1 MIIIII
7 EAARDTYGARRM
19 KIEIVTSLLSLVL
32 LPACSTT
39 TQITAANQT
48 GEQRMAAKYA
58 SIENAE
64 EPAPPAE
71 GPDDIPAVPVNM
83 KRNPGLVPTPLL
95 RDSAASSTP

>member
-19 KIEIVTSLLSLVL
+19 KIQIATCLLSLAL

-39 TQITAANQT
+39 TQTTAANQT
-48 GEQRMAAKYA
+48 SEQRMAAKYA

-71 GPDDIPAVPVNM
+71 GPDDIPAVPVDM

>member
-1 MIIIII
+1 
-7 EAARDTYGARRM
+7 M
-19 KIEIVTSLLSLVL
+19 KIQIVTSLLSLSL
-32 LPACSTT
+32 LSACSTT
-39 TQITAANQT
+39 TQTTTVNQT
-48 GEQRMAAKYA
+48 SEQRMAAKYA

-71 GPDDIPAVPVNM
+71 GPDDIPAVPVDV

>member
-7 EAARDTYGARRM
+7 EAARDTHRARKM
-19 KIEIVTSLLSLVL
+19 KIQIATCLLSLAL

-39 TQITAANQT
+39 TQTTAAN
-48 GEQRMAAKYA
+48 QRMAAKYA
-58 SIENAE
+58 STENAE

-71 GPDDIPAVPVNM
+71 GPDDIPAVPVDV

-95 RDSAASSTP
+95 RVSAASSTP

>member
-7 EAARDTYGARRM
+7 EAARDTYRARRM
-19 KIEIVTSLLSLVL
+19 KIEIVTSLLSLAL
-32 LPACSTT
+32 LSACSTT
-39 TQITAANQT
+39 TQTTAVNQT
-48 GEQRMAAKYA
+48 SEQRMAAKYA

-71 GPDDIPAVPVNM
+71 GPDDIPAVPVDV

>member
-19 KIEIVTSLLSLVL
+19 KIEIVTSLLSLAL
-32 LPACSTT
+32 LSACSTT
-39 TQITAANQT
+39 TQSTAVNQT
-48 GEQRMAAKYA
+48 SEQRMAAKYA

-71 GPDDIPAVPVNM
+71 GPDDIPAVPVNV

>member
-19 KIEIVTSLLSLVL
+19 KIEIVTSLLSLAL
-32 LPACSTT
+32 LSACSTT
-39 TQITAANQT
+39 TQTTAVNQT
-48 GEQRMAAKYA
+48 SEQRMAAKYA

>member
-7 EAARDTYGARRM
+7 EPARDTYRARRM
-19 KIEIVTSLLSLVL
+19 KIEIVTSLLSLAFL
-32 LPACSTT
+32 SACSTT
-39 TQITAANQT
+39 TQTTAVNQT
-48 GEQRMAAKYA
+48 SEQRMAAKYA

-71 GPDDIPAVPVNM
+71 GPDDIPAVPVDV

>member
-19 KIEIVTSLLSLVL
+19 KIEIVTSLLSLAL
-32 LPACSTT
+32 LSACSTT
-39 TQITAANQT
+39 TQTTAVNQT
-48 GEQRMAAKYA
+48 SEQRMAAKYA

-71 GPDDIPAVPVNM
+71 GPDDIPAVPVNV

>member
-1 MIIIII
+1 
-7 EAARDTYGARRM
+7 M
-19 KIEIVTSLLSLVL
+19 KIEIVTSLLSLAL
-32 LPACSTT
+32 LSACSTT
-39 TQITAANQT
+39 TQTTAVNQT
-48 GEQRMAAKYA
+48 SEQRMAAKYA

-95 RDSAASSTP
+95 RDSAASSTS

>member
-7 EAARDTYGARRM
+7 KAARDTHRARKM
-19 KIEIVTSLLSLVL
+19 KIQIATCLLSLAL

-39 TQITAANQT
+39 QTTAVNQT
-48 GEQRMAAKYA
+48 SEQRMAAKYA

-71 GPDDIPAVPVNM
+71 GPDDIPAVPVDV

>member
-19 KIEIVTSLLSLVL
+19 KIEIVTSLLSLAL
-32 LPACSTT
+32 LSACSTT
-39 TQITAANQT
+39 TQTTAVNQT
-48 GEQRMAAKYA
+48 SEQRMAAKYA

-71 GPDDIPAVPVNM
+71 GPDDIPAVPVDV

>member
-7 EAARDTYGARRM
+7 EAARDTYGARKM
-19 KIEIVTSLLSLVL
+19 KIQIAICLLGLAL

-39 TQITAANQT
+39 QSTTANQT
-48 GEQRMAAKYA
+48 SEQRMAAKYA
-58 SIENAE
+58 SIENDE

-71 GPDDIPAVPVNM
+71 GPDDIPAVPVDM